1 MRRDDVGGCAGPSEA
16 ALRARARH
24 LERTSSLQS
33 ITAALSRAV
42 TPQEVAR
49 TLVERA
55 AHAIGAKDGGLWSL
69 DLGTAAPQLVFGV
82 GALEAAD
89 ARWNPVALRGA
100 LAPVADALGRGA
112 ALFVGSRSEAEAR
125 WPDAAREDAAAPR
138 DYAFACVPLEVE
150 RRCIGG
156 VAFVF
161 RRRHRFQL
169 SEQAFLSIVARE
181 AADAL
186 LRAQRYE
193 AERAARAEA
202 EAERQRAAFL
212 AESSAVL
219 ASSLEWE
226 ATLQGVARLA
236 VPIIADWC
244 SVEVPESLAPGASP
258 IAVAHVDSANVR
270 HVRALRRHALL
281 DPQAPGGVAAVVRT
295 GRSELYART
304 PGALLVPPADE
315 PDAPPSALAATS
327 AMVVPLSARGR
338 TVGAITF
345 VSAPSR
351 RYGAADLAIA
361 EEVGRRAGTAVDNA
375 RRWEE
380 AQRAIRARDD
390 MLALVSHDLKNPLEA
405 VLLSASLLLR
415 SPESPRVRRHAE
427 TLQRSAARMDR
438 LVRELLDA
446 SRIDAGRF
454 NVEPRPERL
463 EEIVDEA
470 LALVAPLAAEKEI
483 ALACAGGPLGVE
495 VPCDRERILQL
506 LSNLIGNAVSFTP
519 RGGHV
524 GVRLALRDADVEV
537 AVADDGPGILP
548 EDLPHLFERYA
559 RSRSSRGTGLGL
571 AIARGIVDAHRG
583 RMRVESRPGEG
594 STFAFTL
601 PR

>member
-1 MRRDDVGGCAGPSEA
+1 
-16 ALRARARH
+16 
-24 LERTSSLQS
+24 
-33 ITAALSRAV
+33 
-42 TPQEVAR
+42 VA
-49 TLVERA
+49 E
-55 AHAIGAKDGGLWSL
+55 
-69 DLGTAAPQLVFGV
+69 
-82 GALEAAD
+82 
-89 ARWNPVALRGA
+89 
-100 LAPVADALGRGA
+100 ALGRGA

-125 WPDAAREDAAAPR
+125 WPDAARADAAAPR

-161 RRRHRFQL
+161 RCRHRFDL
-169 SEQAFLSIVARE
+169 SEQAFLAVVAHE

-202 EAERQRAAFL
+202 EAQQQRAAFL
-212 AESSAVL
+212 AEASAVL
-219 ASSLEWE
+219 ASSLDWQ
-226 ATLQGVARLA
+226 ATLEGVARLA
-236 VPIIADWC
+236 VPTIADWC
-244 SVEVPESLAPGASP
+244 SVEVPESFAPGATP
-258 IAVAHVDSANVR
+258 VAVAHVDAAKVR
-270 HVRALRRHALL
+270 HVLALRRRLP
-281 DPQAPGGVAAVVRT
+281 DPHAPGGVAAVIRT

-304 PGALLVPPADE
+304 PDALLVASADE
-315 PDAPPSALAATS
+315 VEAGPWPLAATS
-327 AMVVPLSARGR
+327 AMVVPLSARGL

-345 VSAPSR
+345 VSAAGR

-361 EEVGRRAGTAVDNA
+361 EEVGRQAGTAVDNA

-390 MLALVSHDLKNPLEA
+390 VLALVSHDLKNPLEA
-405 VLLSASLLLR
+405 VLLSAALLLR

-427 TLQRSAARMDR
+427 TLQRSATRMDR

-470 LALVAPLAAEKEI
+470 LALFAPLAAEKEI
-483 ALACAGGPLGVE
+483 SLACAGGPLGVE

-524 GVRLALRDADVEV
+524 GVRLALHEADVEV

-571 AIARGIVDAHRG
+571 AIARGIVDAHGG
-583 RMRVESRPGEG
+583 RMRVESRPGAG